1 MQYTFYTRPS
11 LHKLFS
17 FSQPPCCFTFTC
29 TYIRATRPGIRLLI
43 STANCFPCR
52 ILAFFTGT
60 SAARPAHSTQHS
72 NQPSLQ
78 QPLPAYDS
86 TDRQLSS
93 QDQGSH
99 EPGPGPGLDLSSGS
113 YAQPYH
119 YVTYMYSIYITAQH
133 TGPDQTSS
141 QAPAPDQHT
150 ITASQHDQASGHSTA
165 QHTAICSAL
174 RLRHVYVYVYDTFT
188 IRLQHQHDT
197 IPIIYMN
204 LKYNRL

>member
-17 FSQPPCCFTFTC
+17 FSQPPCRFTFTC

-141 QAPAPDQHT
+141 QAQRQTSTRSRPVSTTRHQA
-150 ITASQHDQASGHSTA
+150 TARHSTQLSA
-165 QHTAICSAL
+165 QH
-174 RLRHVYVYVYDTFT
+174 YVYATFTFTFT
-188 IRLQHQHDT
+188 IRLRYVYSTST
-197 IPIIYMN
+197 IRY
-204 LKYNRL
+204 R